1 MENLPIVYES
11 QIGTLFL
18 VKNVGRQTLLMAPN
32 MELTTLDVEDKN
44 WMNFDHFYPEHEGS
58 YFHYLCMTGEKVCSE
73 DLIVPLLQMGEML
86 EEDEILRHARH
97 LKYWGVESDMEP
109 VTLNLCVRTERNS
122 PGHKSY
128 EIFGG
133 GVLMRGNATTECT
146 AEVIGYAL
154 LYAAKTGFFSSI
166 NVSINGA
173 IDEENAAAEDVY
185 EKVCEIVKGEEII
198 KMVDCV

>member
-97 LKYWGVESDMEP
+97 LKYWGIESDMEP

-166 NVSINGA
+166 TLPISL
-173 IDEENAAAEDVY
+173 
-185 EKVCEIVKGEEII
+185 
-198 KMVDCV
+198 